1 MYVLKLWGGHPSL
14 DSWKVFWKVFSR
26 AGWSGKLE
34 INGGSLKWMVYN
46 GKFHFNRWFRGTP
59 ISGSFHFWLMC
70 STRTCS
76 CYTPLQSSR
85 LENTAKI
92 EKRCSF
98 FPFFQWTML
107 RKMRKM
113 RQIHIPA
120 TSIAQWEAMVSR
132 WRPSWNGTWPATPPA
147 SQMLRIWEQPWI
159 PTAPMRA
166 SVILWRK
173 NKVGRG
179 CWMLL
184 GWGGRWETTWFHSV
198 PYFWPK
204 KRSRKTQIPTIYP
217 PTINHHLS
225 TIFQPSTI
233 INHQPSTRV
242 PC

>member
-1 MYVLKLWGGHPSL
+1 MGNSISIDDLGVPLFQEASIFGLCVLPEHVPATRHFKVPA
-14 DSWKVFWKVFSR
+14 WKIPRRS
-26 AGWSGKLE
+26 
-34 INGGSLKWMVYN
+34 
-46 GKFHFNRWFRGTP
+46 
-59 ISGSFHFWLMC
+59 
-70 STRTCS
+70 
-76 CYTPLQSSR
+76 
-85 LENTAKI
+85 

-233 INHQPSTRV
+233 INHQPSTIV